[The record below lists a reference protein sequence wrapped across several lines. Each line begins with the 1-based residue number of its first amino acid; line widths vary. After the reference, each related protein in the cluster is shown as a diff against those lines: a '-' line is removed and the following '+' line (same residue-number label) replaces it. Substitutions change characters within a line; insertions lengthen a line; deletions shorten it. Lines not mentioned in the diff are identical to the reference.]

1 MQKPKKILLVEDDAN
16 LLYGLQAKLRIEGF
30 EIIIDQGLDKNDIL
44 EKIMTRKPDYIILDI
59 TLPKLNGFDVLKEVK
74 AKPEISRIKIFI
86 FTNLSDDDSRQQAIK
101 FGADFYLLKTDFK
114 LDEFVAKFKTIIAN
128 QEKISPDN

>member
-1 MQKPKKILLVEDDAN
+1 MD
-16 LLYGLQAKLRIEGF
+16 GGF
-30 EIIIDQGLDKNDIL
+30 
-44 EKIMTRKPDYIILDI
+44 RILDI